1 MKVNNKAQ
9 GAVAVEY
16 LIGLIFIVIV
26 LLIPI
31 PSQGG
36 KNALQLLADA
46 IKQVTTYT
54 LARRSFFGRARRVN
68 EAWDAINGRA

>member
-1 MKVNNKAQ
+1 MKTTSKNTNK

-16 LIGLIFIVIV
+16 LIGLIFIVII

-31 PSQGG
+31 PSKDG

-46 IKQVTTYT
+46 IKQEHSSYIKAQS
-54 LARRSFFGRARRVN
+54 LPPLPLRN
-68 EAWDAINGRA
+68 E